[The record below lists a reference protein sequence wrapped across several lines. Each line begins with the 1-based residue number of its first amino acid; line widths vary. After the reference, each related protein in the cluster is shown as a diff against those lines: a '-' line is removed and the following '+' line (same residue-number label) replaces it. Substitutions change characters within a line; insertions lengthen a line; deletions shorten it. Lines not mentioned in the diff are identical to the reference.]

1 MFLKELQIQVG
12 AKVIRELKFH
22 KGLNL
27 IVDET
32 PSEKRQETGN
42 NVGKTSVI
50 RLIDFC
56 LGGNGNNIYKDP
68 EFRDKNNTVIE
79 KFLKENNVIISLT
92 LTENLD
98 DENAEQIT
106 IHKNFQGYSNKIQE
120 VNDEKIRNND
130 DFEKKLNKLI
140 FKSENERPSFRQIIA
155 KNIRDE
161 KTRLV
166 NTLRVLHTTTKQEE
180 YEALYLF
187 WLGIDT
193 DTAHRKQKLGELR
206 RSEER
211 VLNKLRKEFSLS
223 EIEQALEVITRDIN
237 ERQKEKD
244 RTKLN
249 ENYQK
254 ELSRLNEIKKE
265 ITQLS
270 SDIGRFSL
278 RRDLIVECTEELKK
292 EVANIDTK
300 SLESVYKNAKKF
312 IPEMNKKFEEL
323 VTFHNNMI
331 KEKINYIQKEL
342 PQITKTLSGLQSKQQ
357 QIMEEG
363 KVLSQ
368 SISNSTSA
376 QHLEKLIIEINKLFE
391 QKGKYEEKR
400 TLWKSISEKIE
411 QIDTELGKLNQ
422 GIANKETLI
431 NDKVKEFNKYFS
443 KLSEELYGEKFILSV
458 EKTERAFEL
467 KISSIDGNLG
477 TGKKKGQIAAFDF
490 AYVQYADENEIPC
503 LHFILHD
510 QMENVHDNQLYTLE
524 QIANRSNCQLVLPVL
539 RDKLPSDFDI
549 NKYAIVK
556 LSQKDKLFKVN

>member
-12 AKVIRELKFH
+12 SKVIRELKFH

-32 PSEKRQETGN
+32 PSDNRQESGN
-42 NVGKTSVI
+42 NVGKTTVI

-68 EFRDKNNTVIE
+68 EFKDKNNTIIE
-79 KFLKENNVIISLT
+79 KYLKENNVIISLT
-92 LTENLD
+92 LTENID
-98 DENAEQIT
+98 DENAEQIS
-106 IHKNFQGYSNKIQE
+106 ICRNFQGYSNKIQE
-120 VNDEKIRNND
+120 INEEKITNND
-130 DFEKKLNKLI
+130 DFESKLNKLI
-140 FKSENERPSFRQIIA
+140 FNTENERPSFRQIIA

-166 NTLRVLHTTTKQEE
+166 NTLRVLHTTTKLEE

-193 DTAHRKQKLGELR
+193 NTAHRKQKLGELR

-211 VLNKLRKEFSLS
+211 VLNKLRKESSLS

-237 ERQKEKD
+237 EKQKEKD
-244 RTKLN
+244 KTKLN
-249 ENYQK
+249 ESYQK
-254 ELSRLNEIKKE
+254 ELNRLNLIKSE
-265 ITQLS
+265 ITHLS
-270 SDIGRFSL
+270 SEIGRLTL
-278 RRDLIVECTEELKK
+278 RRDLILECTDELKK

-300 SLESVYKNAKKF
+300 SLESIYKNAKKF

-323 VTFHNNMI
+323 VGFHNSMI
-331 KEKINYIQKEL
+331 NEKINYIQKEL
-342 PQITKTLSGLQSKQQ
+342 PQIVKALSDYQRKQQ
-357 QIMEEG
+357 QIIEEG
-363 KVLSQ
+363 KTLSL
-368 SISNSTSA
+368 SINNSTSSL
-376 QHLEKLIIEINKLFE
+376 HLEKMIVEINKLFE

-411 QIDTELGKLNQ
+411 QIDKELKKLNE

-431 NDKVKEFNKYFS
+431 NDKVKEFNRYFS
-443 KLSEELYGEKFILSV
+443 KLSEELYNEKFILSV
-458 EKTERAFEL
+458 AKTERAFEL
-467 KISSIDGNLG
+467 KISSIGGNLG

-539 RDKLPSDFDI
+539 RDKLPSDFEVD
-549 NKYAIVK
+549 KYAIVK
-556 LSQKDKLFKVN
+556 LSQKDKLFKVK